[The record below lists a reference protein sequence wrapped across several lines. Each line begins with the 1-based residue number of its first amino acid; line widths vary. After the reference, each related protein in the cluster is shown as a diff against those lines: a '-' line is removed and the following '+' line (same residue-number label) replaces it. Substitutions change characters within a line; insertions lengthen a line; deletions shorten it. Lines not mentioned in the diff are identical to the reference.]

1 MKAYH
6 QNGIVSED
14 KSIISEDEVFA
25 IQCDTENGAP
35 SFFYPGDNLIREIDL
50 ALIDIADLFVDI
62 YFPDWELYNSEVSN
76 IPLGIALGG
85 QNSDICINKTQF
97 LNLVPVYASYFK
109 DLYRHIYV
117 ADCQYLTSTVQRLLQ
132 ATEHC
137 FVQYYTQITNI
148 DSLDYSLGEEQMTC
162 SPETRQL
169 AFYLETFFTKAYSI
183 LDLIVKIA
191 FELENP
197 IESFS
202 SITKLKS
209 SEKIWGNRKQL
220 RMNGTQ
226 DTIFED
232 CIVIKQIEALRN
244 EAVHNGTWEFAPK
257 VFLRIED
264 STIIERYMLF
274 PDFEEGHLAAV
285 KNRRHFFSSGTK
297 VNDALIPI
305 HEEFY
310 RRLLTTLQNI
320 VKYNAN
326 VE

>member
-1 MKAYH
+1 MDLIPQY
-6 QNGIVSED
+6 
-14 KSIISEDEVFA
+14 
-25 IQCDTENGAP
+25 AP
-35 SFFYPGDNLIREIDL
+35 
-50 ALIDIADLFVDI
+50 
-62 YFPDWELYNSEVSN
+62 YFTN
-76 IPLGIALGG
+76 
-85 QNSDICINKTQF
+85 
-97 LNLVPVYASYFK
+97 
-109 DLYRHIYV
+109 LYRHLYV
-117 ADCQYLTSTVQRLLQ
+117 ADCQYLTSTVQSLLQ

-137 FVQYYTQITNI
+137 LVQYYTQITNI
-148 DSLDYSLGEEQMTC
+148 DSLYYSLGKEQMIC
-162 SPETRQL
+162 SPKTQQL

-183 LDLIVKIA
+183 LDLIVKIV
-191 FELENP
+191 FEIENP
-197 IESFS
+197 IGSFS

-209 SEKIWGNRKQL
+209 SEKLWGNRKQL

-244 EAVHNGTWEFAPK
+244 EAVHDGTWEFAPK

-274 PDFEEGHLAAV
+274 PDFEEGHLATV
-285 KNRRHFFSSGTK
+285 KNRRHFFSSERK

>member
-1 MKAYH
+1 MKTYH

-14 KSIISEDEVFA
+14 KSIISEDGVFS
-25 IQCDTENGAP
+25 IQCDTEDGAP
-35 SFFYPGDNLIREIDL
+35 AFFYPGDNLIREIDL

-62 YFPDWELYNSEVSN
+62 YFPDRELYYREASN
-76 IPLGIALGG
+76 IPLGLTLGG
-85 QNSDICINKTQF
+85 QNSDICIDKADF
-97 LNLVPVYASYFK
+97 LDLMPQYAPYFTN
-109 DLYRHIYV
+109 LYRHLYV
-117 ADCQYLTSTVQRLLQ
+117 ADCQYLTSTVQSLLQ

-148 DSLDYSLGEEQMTC
+148 DSLDYFLGEEQITC

-183 LDLIVKIA
+183 LDLLVKIA

-197 IESFS
+197 IGSFS

-209 SEKIWGNRKQL
+209 SEKLWGNRKKL
-220 RMNGTQ
+220 RINGAQ

-232 CIVIKQIEALRN
+232 CIVIRQIEALRN

-274 PDFEEGHLAAV
+274 PDFEEGHLATV

-305 HEEFY
+305 HEELY
-310 RRLLTTLQNI
+310 RKLLATLQYI

>member
-1 MKAYH
+1 MKTYH

-50 ALIDIADLFVDI
+50 ALIEIADLFVDI
-62 YFPDWELYNSEVSN
+62 Y
-76 IPLGIALGG
+76 
-85 QNSDICINKTQF
+85 
-97 LNLVPVYASYFK
+97 
-109 DLYRHIYV
+109 
-117 ADCQYLTSTVQRLLQ
+117 
-132 ATEHC
+132 
-137 FVQYYTQITNI
+137 
-148 DSLDYSLGEEQMTC
+148 
-162 SPETRQL
+162 
-169 AFYLETFFTKAYSI
+169 
-183 LDLIVKIA
+183 LDLIVKIV

-197 IESFS
+197 IGSFS

-209 SEKIWGNRKQL
+209 SEKLWGNRKQL

-244 EAVHNGTWEFAPK
+244 EAVHDGTWEFAPK

-274 PDFEEGHLAAV
+274 PDFEEGHLATV
-285 KNRRHFFSSGTK
+285 KNRRRP
-297 VNDALIPI
+297 D
-305 HEEFY
+305 
-310 RRLLTTLQNI
+310 
-320 VKYNAN
+320 VKFCVSVFRQSQEWRWKTGRILA
-326 VE
+326 

>member
-1 MKAYH
+1 MKTYH
-6 QNGIVSED
+6 QNGIASED
-14 KSIISEDEVFA
+14 KSIISEDGTFSIRCA
-25 IQCDTENGAP
+25 AENGMH

-62 YFPDWELYNSEVSN
+62 YFPDRELYNREASN
-76 IPLGIALGG
+76 IPLGLALGG
-85 QNSDICINKTQF
+85 QNSDICIDKADF
-97 LNLVPVYASYFK
+97 LDLIPQYAPYFTN
-109 DLYRHIYV
+109 LYRHLYV
-117 ADCQYLTSTVQRLLQ
+117 ADCQYLTSTVQSLLQ

-137 FVQYYTQITNI
+137 FVQYYTQIANI
-148 DSLDYSLGEEQMTC
+148 DSLDYFLGEEQMTC
-162 SPETRQL
+162 SLETRQL

-183 LDLIVKIA
+183 LDLIVKIV

-197 IESFS
+197 IGSFS

-209 SEKIWGNRKQL
+209 SEKLWGNRKKL
-220 RMNGTQ
+220 RMNGAQ

-264 STIIERYMLF
+264 STIIERYMVF
-274 PDFEEGHLAAV
+274 PDFEEGHLATV
-285 KNRRHFFSSGTK
+285 KNCRHFFSSGTK

-310 RRLLTTLQNI
+310 RRLLATLQNI